1 MKGYKIRGKES
12 EKIFYPKRLF
22 RQSHTQSFSSSCLP
36 ESLDLLPVFVP
47 VFKLELNPIV
57 KCFVSTEMAES

>member
-22 RQSHTQSFSSSCLP
+22 RQSHMHGGVEAKYNLRQLIFILKFRGDAIMTLRA
-36 ESLDLLPVFVP
+36 LL
-47 VFKLELNPIV
+47 
-57 KCFVSTEMAES
+57 